1 MRSKL
6 SILGLYNYRPDI
18 FDDFALPEDLDSDQA
33 IDTILME
40 CAELGLTYG
49 DPDIMKQ
56 MIGTWSANKLP
67 AWSRILDA
75 LVEEYNP
82 LHNYDRH
89 ETWSG
94 GGSHNNSTSGTN
106 SGQSSSTDNTTT
118 SGQAS
123 ASGTNTESVAGFNQA
138 SGLATSGKTEQSTS
152 STSSGTNQ
160 QTNSSSNSGTT
171 SGTDTGT
178 YTDSKTG
185 HTYGNIGV
193 TTSAQMLQGEID
205 VRTANDMYEIICRSF
220 KNQFCI
226 QIY

>member
-1 MRSKL
+1 MQSRL

-18 FDDFALPEDLDSDQA
+18 FDDMAVPAGLVKSRM

-40 CAELGLTYG
+40 CADIGLTYPQ
-49 DPDIMKQ
+49 PDTMKR
-56 MIGTWSANKLP
+56 MIKTWSYNKLP
-67 AWSRILDA
+67 AWSRILAA
-75 LVEEYNP
+75 LEEEYDP

-89 ETWSG
+89 ESWTDSG
-94 GGSHNNSTSGTN
+94 SHDNASSGSHSNTTSGSHNTSTSAEA
-106 SGQSSSTDNTTT
+106 Q
-118 SGQAS
+118 
-123 ASGTNTESVAGFNQA
+123 ASGTNLEKIAGFNDGNA
-138 SGLATSGKTEQSTS
+138 LANKGQNDQNTS
-152 STSSGTNQ
+152 SESSGTE
-160 QTNSSSNSGTT
+160 SGST

-178 YTDSKTG
+178 ASGTDTGSYENVKTG

-205 VRTANDMYEIICRSF
+205 VRTANDMYNIILQSF